1 MEKVNPNVRGTP
13 FGVSFRGGMMFTG
26 FFGDLSQRTKKGK
39 YIHILIHIYIYSHNK
54 NRNDNRFHTMMAF
67 NLIVV
72 ASNLI
77 AMASKLLRD
86 ERFHTKM
93 SFWDARYHIPSGCN
107 EGIPS
112 MNQPTKGIP
121 YPV

>member
-77 AMASKLLRD
+77 AMASKLLEMRD
-86 ERFHTKM
+86 STQRCPFGMPGTIYLVVVMRE
-93 SFWDARYHIPSGCN
+93 SPL
-107 EGIPS
+107 
-112 MNQPTKGIP
+112 
-121 YPV
+121 